1 MVKKFDFSIQIC
13 LTYKTLLPGF
23 KLTNSIGT
31 FLNPTKE
38 VRKIVLKKPN
48 LQFQFDV
55 IIVERAYL
63 FSKKNYSW
71 TPHKFLRETKNV
83 IFLNEE
89 AGDGWEL
96 GSG

>member
-1 MVKKFDFSIQIC
+1 MHKFS
-13 LTYKTLLPGF
+13 
-23 KLTNSIGT
+23 
-31 FLNPTKE
+31 
-38 VRKIVLKKPN
+38 
-48 LQFQFDV
+48 FDV